1 VCRGARVNVAGG
13 RVDGVARDSMQLSDA
28 PLSQPLSVTC
38 SAPPLCPDTLP
49 AVTVCVRL
57 CHATL
62 LSDAPVALWLILSA
76 LSLCC
81 PPISNAA

>member
-1 VCRGARVNVAGG
+1 MCRGARVNVAGVTS
-13 RVDGVARDSMQLSDA
+13 RVSLVTQWRHHAA
-28 PLSQPLSVTC
+28 PPSVPC

-57 CHATL
+57 CHAAL

-76 LSLCC
+76 LSRCC
-81 PPISNAA
+81 PPISNAARH